1 MVLYDPPYCA
11 LCGGP
16 FDHVLLLDFAQLG
29 EDDQYLKE
37 CAYDSNL
44 LSPPQSAVSWTSFPT
59 GIYSK
64 QQDQCLT

>member
-1 MVLYDPPYCA
+1 MVLYDSPYCA
-11 LCGGP
+11 ICGES

-44 LSPPQSAVSWTSFPT
+44 LSPPHSAVSWTSFAY
-59 GIYSK
+59 GV
-64 QQDQCLT
+64 

>member
-11 LCGGP
+11 ICGGP

-44 LSPPQSAVSWTSFPT
+44 LSPQSAVSWTYFPS
-59 GIYSK
+59 GVYSK
-64 QQDQCLT
+64 QQDQYLT